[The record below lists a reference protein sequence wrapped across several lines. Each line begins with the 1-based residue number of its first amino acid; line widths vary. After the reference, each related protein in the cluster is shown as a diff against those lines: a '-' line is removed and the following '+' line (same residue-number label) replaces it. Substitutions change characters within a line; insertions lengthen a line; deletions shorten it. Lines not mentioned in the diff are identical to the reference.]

1 MLDLPP
7 PYTLV
12 IPAKAEDAFAHA
24 CAIGPEMGAG
34 TLVWSPEGQDL
45 DVAVVL
51 EPSDTAVVC
60 RNLLYAGI
68 NAAAEALAAVCP
80 PEKPI
85 AARWPDALLYDG
97 GLVGGVR
104 LGLGRGE
111 VPEFVA
117 LGLRLRVR
125 GEGPVEALTFLDEK
139 TADYIEIFARCLMLE
154 LDLWQARGV
163 ASVVDRFRRRSA
175 GLQDIAA
182 FSMCPTWF
190 DGEIL
195 A

>member
-1 MLDLPP
+1 MLALPP

-12 IPAKAEDAFAHA
+12 IAPETDDAFAHG
-24 CAIGPEMGAG
+24 CAIGREMGAG
-34 TLVWSPEGQDL
+34 TLVWAPGGRDL

-51 EPSDTAVVC
+51 EPEQTTTVC
-60 RNLLYAGI
+60 RNLLYAGL

-104 LGLGRGE
+104 LAFGHGE
-111 VPEFVA
+111 VPEFVT
-117 LGLRLRVR
+117 LGLRLRVTCD
-125 GEGPVEALTFLDEK
+125 GPVEALTFLHE
-139 TADYIEIFARCLMLE
+139 TTEDYVEIFARYLMLE
-154 LDLWQARGV
+154 LDVWQAQGV
-163 ASVVDRFRRRSA
+163 ARVVERFQRRCA
-175 GLQDIAA
+175 MTQDLAT

-195 A
+195 G